1 MRAGATQAMRDIVE
15 ERRRSRRCGAARNP
29 KGRRR
34 VWPNRANGVLTCAG
48 VIRRLAVVASHV
60 IQYQDPFFRALAADR
75 DLDVTVLYCSRAGAE
90 VYRDTDMQTSLKWDI
105 DLLQGYRHAFL
116 RNFGRG
122 DGYTRLVNPGIVP
135 TLARGHFDAVLFFLG
150 WGTITS
156 LLGIATCRVTGTPF
170 FLYGDSSFP
179 PPEQTWRAR
188 LRARFIRAVFA
199 LASGFMVSGKL
210 NADYY
215 RHYGGDPRR
224 FFLLPWAIDNGRFAS
239 ASRFAPGERE
249 AMRARFGIAEHEVA
263 FVFSA
268 KLVARKDPMTLLRA
282 VARMQHRDRAA
293 VVFLGHGEL
302 REELERFARDEGLH
316 AVFAGFVNQAELP
329 QHYAMCDAFVLPST
343 YEPRGAVI
351 NEAMACGL
359 PVVVTDRCGS
369 LGDIVQ
375 PGDNAFVYPAGDA
388 AALARALD
396 ALMDDALRA
405 RMGQRSREIIA
416 TWDYARGVDGV
427 KEALR

>member
-1 MRAGATQAMRDIVE
+1 M
-15 ERRRSRRCGAARNP
+15 
-29 KGRRR
+29 K
-34 VWPNRANGVLTCAG
+34 
-48 VIRRLAVVASHV
+48 RLAILASHV
-60 IQYQDPFFRALAADR
+60 IQYQAPFFRRLAQEV
-75 DLDVTVLYCSRAGAE
+75 DVTVYYCSRAGAE
-90 VYRDTDMQTSLKWDI
+90 VYRDEDMGTSLRWDI
-105 DLLQGYRHAFL
+105 DLLQGYQHVFL

-122 DGYTRLVNPGIVP
+122 DGYMRLINPGIV
-135 TLARGHFDAVLFFLG
+135 TKVAGYDAVLLFLG

-156 LLGIATCRVTGTPF
+156 LLAVAACRATGTPF

-179 PPEQTWRAR
+179 PEVKTWKDRVRAMF
-188 LRARFIRAVFA
+188 LRGVFR
-199 LASGFMVSGKL
+199 LASGFMVSGVL
-210 NADYY
+210 NAAYY
-215 RHYGGDPRR
+215 AHYGADPKR
-224 FFLLPWAIDNGRFAS
+224 FFLLPWAIDNERFAE

-249 AMRARFGIAEHEVA
+249 AMRARFDIANEQIA

-282 VARMQHRDRAA
+282 LARMQQRDRAV

-302 REELERFARDEGLH
+302 RERLETFAREQKLH
-316 AVFAGFVNQAELP
+316 VRFAGFVNQADLP
-329 QHYAMCDAFVLPST
+329 KHYAMCDAFVLPST

-369 LGDIVQ
+369 LGDIVLE
-375 PGDNAFVYPAGDA
+375 GENAFVYPAGDD
-388 AALARALD
+388 AALVRAMD

-405 RMGQRSREIIA
+405 RMGERSREIIA
-416 TWDYARGVDGV
+416 AWDYDRGVQGV